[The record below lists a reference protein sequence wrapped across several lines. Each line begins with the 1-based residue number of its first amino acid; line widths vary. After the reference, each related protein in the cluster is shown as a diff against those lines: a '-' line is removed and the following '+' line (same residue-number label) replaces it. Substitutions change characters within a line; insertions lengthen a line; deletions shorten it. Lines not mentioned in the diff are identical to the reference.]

1 MSSPALLP
9 RPDQI
14 AELTRGLDLPLSAID
29 DVYLHIIA
37 DSVSQAFKDIRDSAP
52 ETVATGTKR
61 RSQHCW
67 RRALTG

>member
-14 AELTRGLDLPLSAID
+14 AELTCNLDLPLAAID

-37 DSVSQAFKDIRDSAP
+37 EGVVEAFKLILDS
-52 ETVATGTKR
+52 
-61 RSQHCW
+61 SI
-67 RRALTG
+67 